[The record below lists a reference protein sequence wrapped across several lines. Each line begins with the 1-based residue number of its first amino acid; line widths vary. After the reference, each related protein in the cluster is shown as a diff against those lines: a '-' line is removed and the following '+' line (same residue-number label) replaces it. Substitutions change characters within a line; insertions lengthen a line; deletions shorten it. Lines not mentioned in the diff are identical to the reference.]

1 MATLSH
7 FLLGSGIAS
16 GIVAILGVTLQS
28 TIGDASVPW
37 DTVGSVGIA
46 GAVVGVGGYFLR
58 RESAIRKEL
67 AEQHEAQLKNR
78 DEVNKEIAARFGE
91 TATSLT
97 KTYADSTLAQEQRS
111 QEREKRLHE
120 LLDRLTK
127 DRE

>member
-1 MATLSH
+1 MATISH

-37 DTVGSVGIA
+37 DKIGSVGIA

-97 KTYADSTLAQEQRS
+97 KTYADSTLAHEQRS

-127 DRE
+127 DRA

>member
-67 AEQHEAQLKNR
+67 AEQYEAQLKNR

-127 DRE
+127 DRA